1 MLLRATLTESV
12 SCILLLS
19 SVCRRVSVAESH
31 DQEISFTWISLG
43 SSFGIPGCCARGP
56 VLLGLDGEA
65 RGAAI
70 AQAQVF
76 S

>member
-19 SVCRRVSVAESH
+19 SICRKVSVAESH
-31 DQEISFTWISLG
+31 DQEISFIGMSLY

-56 VLLGLDGEA
+56 MLLELDYEA
-65 RGAAI
+65 KGAAI
-70 AQAQVF
+70 AQAQVLL
-76 S
+76 